1 MMMLLFPPIGL
12 AASAELAPR
21 STRRCGQNWK
31 YGFHDD
37 LLVEECDLKGF
48 EFCMRRLA
56 SGSAPMTQRK
66 GPGLSPGLL
75 DLYKKGLGS

>member
-21 STRRCGQNWK
+21 STPLRPKLKC
-31 YGFHDD
+31 GFHDD